1 MGSYHPLK
9 SVQRRFWELVA
20 EGTAPGVA
28 GTVLGVS
35 ERCGQEWFYQR
46 GGVNPRLCEPQ
57 GQIRPRLTPLERDE
71 ITIGAAC
78 GESERSMA
86 RRLGRAPSTI
96 MREIGNNGGCR
107 GATGR
112 YRARYRFGAD
122 RGGRDAKSGYRGS
135 VAQARSEQRATRPR
149 ARKLDRIP
157 ELREGVEDLLG
168 KKYSPQQIAGLLPK
182 MYPDRPEMRVSHE
195 TIYKYFY
202 DRLYVQGRGELR
214 RELSG
219 CLRTGRVRRKPR
231 KRTSATET
239 RGRIVGMI
247 NIADRPPEADDRALP
262 GHWEGDLIIGKNS
275 ASQIG
280 TLVERS
286 SGFVGLLHLPEDRTA
301 DVVAEE
307 MIRVIKALPEE
318 LRRTLTWDQGKE
330 MAGHARISIDAGI
343 DIYFCDPHS
352 PWQRGSNEN
361 TNGLL
366 RQYFPKGTDLSVHSA
381 EYLAEVAAELNNR
394 PRKRFDFDSPAQ
406 VLDRLLSNP
415 PEITAA
421 SKP

>member
-1 MGSYHPLK
+1 
-9 SVQRRFWELVA
+9 
-20 EGTAPGVA
+20 
-28 GTVLGVS
+28 
-35 ERCGQEWFYQR
+35 
-46 GGVNPRLCEPQ
+46 
-57 GQIRPRLTPLERDE
+57 
-71 ITIGAAC
+71 
-78 GESERSMA
+78 
-86 RRLGRAPSTI
+86 
-96 MREIGNNGGCR
+96 MREIGNNGRCR

-122 RGGRDAKSGYRGS
+122 RGGWDAKSGYRGS
-135 VAQARSEQRATRPR
+135 VAQARSEQRASRPK
-149 ARKLDRIP
+149 ARKLDRNP
-157 ELREGVEDLLG
+157 ELREVVEDLLR
-168 KKYSPQQIAGLLPK
+168 KKYSPEQIAGSLPK
-182 MYPDRPEMRVSHE
+182 MYPDRPEMRVTHE

-214 RELSG
+214 RELST

-239 RGRIVGMI
+239 RGRITGMI
-247 NIADRPPEADDRALP
+247 NIAERPPEADDRAVP

-275 ASQIG
+275 DSQIG

-330 MAGHARISIDAGI
+330 MAEHARISIDAGI

-366 RQYFPKGTDLSVHSA
+366 RQYFPKGTDLSLHSA

-415 PEITAA
+415 PNVTVA